1 MFMHIIWYAYIYSC
15 NTTRYV
21 CQCISCL
28 SGTGAG
34 FVASVFFGYVF
45 LLIYQSFLLARN
57 PIKISSL
64 VCDENSMWDWIFI
77 IDMIQSS
84 LKIEEIGMILVQTL
98 DDEFLDDLFQC
109 SFFWSTKKNIYQI
122 YQARFLFAVQP
133 MKSVQLYAYKY
144 QNLGPTDWGYCEC
157 LRWITCHAFQK
168 TYKSLQIFTTK
179 LNCFFWPPNFSG
191 SHGHTSLSAAGYEEL
206 LTALRGLCSETVP
219 ESGTSTFDFVHLPWK
234 LTLIF
239 SLGLAKMS
247 PIRLKTLKKDM
258 YIYVFVYIYI

>member
-15 NTTRYV
+15 NTTSYV

-57 PIKISSL
+57 PIEISSL
-64 VCDENSMWDWIFI
+64 RWKFHVGLNFYHWYDSVILEDWGDRHDSSSM
-77 IDMIQSS
+77 
-84 LKIEEIGMILVQTL
+84 
-98 DDEFLDDLFQC
+98 DDEFLDDFFQC
-109 SFFWSTKKNIYQI
+109 SFFCSTKKNIYQI

-157 LRWITCHAFQK
+157 LRWITCHAFRK

-179 LNCFFWPPNFSG
+179 LNCFFWTPYFSG
-191 SHGHTSLSAAGYEEL
+191 PMDTHHSVLQATKSCLQPCVACVQRQCLNQVLLPSTLFICPGSLPLYFL
-206 LTALRGLCSETVP
+206 WVWQRCRR
-219 ESGTSTFDFVHLPWK
+219 
-234 LTLIF
+234 
-239 SLGLAKMS
+239 LGW
-247 PIRLKTLKKDM
+247 RL
-258 YIYVFVYIYI
+258 